1 MTSDLAKARDT
12 IEFGRFSLDLIDRL
26 LTCSGEPVKVSSRA
40 LDILCELAAARGE
53 VVDKDLLMER
63 VWPGRVVEE
72 NAIQVHV
79 SSLRK
84 ALESGSDGQSFVVTV
99 PGRGYRLVGIR
110 SQKSLTPDVPA
121 ERAKIPAD
129 MRVKIPGTSVAV
141 LRFANLSGDPE
152 QDYFAEGIVEDI
164 ITSLSRISGV
174 FVIGSKSSFI
184 FGGDPPDLARI
195 GRELGC
201 RYLVQGSIRRAEK
214 RIRITARLVEADT
227 GVSIWAERYD
237 RRIDDIFEV
246 QDAIAMSLI
255 GALEPN
261 LRKAEI
267 GRVKRQRPDSLD
279 AYDLVLQ
286 ALFAMRTTMPT
297 GASEAIPL
305 LQKALEL
312 EPDYAAAHA
321 HISRCFQIRFSRHGL
336 NETDR
341 EASVRHAR
349 AATRSDD
356 ATALGTAALVIWF
369 ADPDHE
375 AALEV
380 FERALSISG
389 SNVVALGNSAF
400 VHALIGHGDLA
411 RERAQRALELSPF
424 DTLIAYMAIAV
435 ADFHAGHF
443 EEARRA
449 ASRAVEANPH
459 FSVPRVLL
467 TIALSELGRLAEAR
481 QSGAEVL
488 KLDPTFSMPVWSVTV
503 RKNPAVFDAMARA
516 WARLGI

>member
-1 MTSDLAKARDT
+1 MTSNPARARDT
-12 IEFGRFSLDLIDRL
+12 IDFGRFSLDLIDRL
-26 LTCSGEPVKVSSRA
+26 LTCSGEPVKLSSRA

-110 SQKSLTPDVPA
+110 SRTPLTPDMPA
-121 ERAKIPAD
+121 ERTA
-129 MRVKIPGTSVAV
+129 KIPGTSVAV

-152 QDYFAEGIVEDI
+152 QDYFADGIVEDI
-164 ITSLSRISGV
+164 ITGLSRISGV

-184 FGGDPPDLARI
+184 FGGDSPDLASI

-201 RYLVQGSIRRAEK
+201 RYLVQGSIRRADQ

-267 GRVKRQRPDSLD
+267 GRVKRRRPDSLD

-369 ADPDHE
+369 DDPDHE

-389 SNVVALGNSAF
+389 CNAVALGNSAF
-400 VHALIGHGDLA
+400 VHALMGHGDLA
-411 RERAQRALELSPF
+411 RERAQRALQLSPF

-435 ADFHAGHF
+435 ADFHAGRF

-459 FSVPRVLL
+459 FSVPRILL
-467 TIALSELGRLAEAR
+467 TIALSELGRLDEAT

-488 KLDPTFSMPVWSVTV
+488 RLDPTFSMPVWSVTV
-503 RKNPAVFDAMARA
+503 RKNPAVFDPMARA